1 MKRFLISII
10 VVVALYELAYIVIS
24 KFTFIHI
31 DSYVY
36 GVWTG
41 FAVLWIMQWIS
52 EKFNKAEELEELK
65 KQVETEIKEKREK
78 EKNETSKINYTD
90 VS

>member
-36 GVWTG
+36 GMWTG

-65 KQVETEIKEKREK
+65 KQVETEIKEK
-78 EKNETSKINYTD
+78 EKNETSKINHTN